1 MDNTTRILKCP
12 QCSKPVTWTSSN
24 KSRPFCS
31 KRCKLLDLGDWANE
45 SHRIGGETLA
55 PHDQSDLHEFNRNDD
70 FLN

>member
-1 MDNTTRILKCP
+1 MNNSTLILKCP
-12 QCSKPVTWTSSN
+12 QCNKPVTWTPSN

-45 SHRIGGETLA
+45 SHRIEGDAL
-55 PHDQSDLHEFNRNDD
+55 DLDEQNGPHEFNRSDD